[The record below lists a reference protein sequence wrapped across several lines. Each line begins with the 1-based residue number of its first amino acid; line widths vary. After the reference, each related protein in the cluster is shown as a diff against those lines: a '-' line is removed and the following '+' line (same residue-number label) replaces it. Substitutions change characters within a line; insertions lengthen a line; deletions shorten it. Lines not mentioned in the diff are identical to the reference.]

1 MSALPQALTSAGS
14 QQLLA
19 SVWQRNLPLLRNRF
33 ALLSAAAQ
41 QAEAGVLTPIA
52 RKEAAETAHKLAGSL
67 GMFGYLRGTEISRE
81 LEQLLDGEGPMPI
94 QDVQALTIQLG
105 EAVPI

>member
-1 MSALPQALTSAGS
+1 MSALPQAFTSAGS

-19 SVWQRNLPLLRNRF
+19 SVWERNLPLLRNRF
-33 ALLSAAAQ
+33 AQLSAAAQ
-41 QAEAGVLTPIA
+41 QAEAGLLTPVA

-67 GMFGYLRGTEISRE
+67 GMFGYGRGTEISRE
-81 LEQLLDGEGPMPI
+81 LEQLLEGEGPVSI
-94 QDVQALTIQLG
+94 QAVQALTSQLG